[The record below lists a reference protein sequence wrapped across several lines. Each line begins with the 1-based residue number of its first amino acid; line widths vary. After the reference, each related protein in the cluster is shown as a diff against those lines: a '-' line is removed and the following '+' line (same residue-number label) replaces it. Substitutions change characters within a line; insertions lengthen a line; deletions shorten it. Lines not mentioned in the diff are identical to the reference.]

1 MVFDESII
9 DVVRTALIVVIKIA
23 APILGAGVAIGLFI
37 SIIQSVTQ
45 IQEQTLVFVP
55 KIFSMLLVAIL
66 LMHWILQRIADFAV
80 EMFLLR

>member
-1 MVFDESII
+1 MVFDESSI
-9 DVVRTALIVVIKIA
+9 DVVRTALIVVIKIS
-23 APILGAGVAIGLFI
+23 APILAAGVVIGLII

-66 LMHWILQRIADFAV
+66 LMHWVVQRVADFTI
-80 EMFLLR
+80 EMFMLH